1 MTFGDA
7 GVYFCKVRYTRV
19 SVGVIP
25 SLRATLFIRGISKDP
40 VNSYGVV
47 GEKSTISCTIGGD
60 KPEKVG
66 IVTAVWLKIS
76 RFGTKSERVN
86 EKSSNFDVRTVSS
99 NN

>member
-1 MTFGDA
+1 M
-7 GVYFCKVRYTRV
+7 